1 MIQGFT
7 HLHNALRWVVIIFA
21 IYAIIQLLSGKN
33 QNRPFTNKDRRPVL
47 LYMIFLDIQLL
58 LGAALFFMGNW
69 GLNNIKNAG
78 MGTVM
83 KNDVSRFF
91 AIEHTI
97 GMLLAIILAH
107 IAHAFTKKDMSD
119 QDKFSKTLYLVAA
132 SIVVILMFI
141 PWPFRDAARPLFPG
155 MNVN

>member
-7 HLHNALRWVVIIFA
+7 HLHNVLRWVVIIFA

-33 QNRPFTNKDRRPVL
+33 QNRTFTNKDRRPVL

-58 LGAALFFMGNW
+58 LGAALFFMGNE
-69 GLNNIKNAG
+69 GLYKIKNAG
-78 MGTVM
+78 MGAVM

-132 SIVVILMFI
+132 SIVLILMFI

>member
-7 HLHNALRWVVIIFA
+7 HLHNVLRWVVIIFA

-33 QNRPFTNKDRRPVL
+33 QNRTFTNKDRRPVL

-58 LGAALFFMGNW
+58 LGAALFFMGNE
-69 GLNNIKNAG
+69 GLYKIKNAG
-78 MGTVM
+78 MGAVM

-132 SIVVILMFI
+132 SIVLILMFI
-141 PWPFRDAARPLFPG
+141 PWPFIDAARPLFPG